1 MDREQAQEMITT
13 LSRRFGIS
21 PPYLQVEEEL
31 YYKKHPAYF
40 IPFFKTIYI
49 SEKALESEESE
60 DILLHEFAHYICTKR
75 AELQM
80 LAKAYTQELRN
91 IQRMLTDW
99 KFCPEVKKKTAKK
112 AAKKKVKKDCHDK
125 EFSKCLLMT
134 VLVWKA
140 GDCLSPKE
148 LGQMSG
154 HEEKRK

>member
-1 MDREQAQEMITT
+1 MNKEQAQTMITI
-13 LSRRFGIS
+13 LSQRFRIN
-21 PPYLQVEEEL
+21 PPCLRIAKRL
-31 YYKKHPAYF
+31 YYKHPAYF
-40 IPFFKTIYI
+40 IPLIKTIFI
-49 SEKALESEESE
+49 SEKALTSEKAE
-60 DILLHEFAHYICTKR
+60 DILLHEFAHYICTERK
-75 AELQM
+75 ELQT
-80 LAKAYTQELRN
+80 LAKAHMQEVLN
-91 IQRMLTDW
+91 IQRMLSDW